1 MQIKLI
7 SFSESKV
14 VSMNVA
20 HEIIAD
26 RVKEITGVDEGF
38 LFCGTQKEM
47 FSGIK
52 DGIEN
57 ADVILLA
64 VDVSRFISTKAALFR
79 ALGFKCRINSEITE
93 LINSDACIATLNENQ
108 INAHAAIPVGGEAF
122 ATRDGLFS
130 GFGIKSGRQKLIF
143 VPIDERRI
151 EAVFENGLGAFLSEG
166 VEKPAEEAEEIP
178 SEKTETVSDIPKE
191 MEGYVQPIE
200 NFEPPV
206 QPQYEEI
213 YSSAKAEEEKAAAE
227 EKEEN
232 EFDDVASSSYGE
244 NVTSDEVQEDEQEEA
259 SAFDNMSAIAS
270 RGVKVAFARQSEN
283 GVYSRILSEYA
294 LSNTVSF
301 VDFALDKSL
310 TDDMKRKEN
319 VASNARKA
327 MKQANADFAVAMSEI
342 YYDSDGVGYIFAT
355 LADVQ
360 KSSVFK
366 IFSTEGETEEELYR
380 TGLESIV
387 EKIEEI
393 SKNSRFVKASAA
405 EEDKT
410 ETPAKKITPATQI
423 VIWVLILVALCT
435 LSALIIDSV
444 MAGSASLGEST
455 NMIISEINNYFLR

>member
-20 HEIIAD
+20 HEIIAGK
-26 RVKEITGVDEGF
+26 VKEITGVDEGF
-38 LFCGTQKEM
+38 LFCTNQKEM
-47 FSGIK
+47 FSGVK

-57 ADVILLA
+57 ADVILVA

-108 INAHAAIPVGGEAF
+108 INAHAAIPVGGKAF

-130 GFGIKSGRQKLIF
+130 GFGIESGSQKLIF

-151 EAVFENGLGAFLSEG
+151 EAVFENGLEAFLSEG
-166 VEKPAEEAEEIP
+166 AKVEEAEQKAEEVPAEE
-178 SEKTETVSDIPKE
+178 KETVSDIPKE

-213 YSSAKAEEEKAAAE
+213 YSSEKPEEEAE
-227 EKEEN
+227 EKEED
-232 EFDDVASSSYGE
+232 EFEDVASSSYGE
-244 NVTSDEVQEDEQEEA
+244 DEVIDETEEEQEEQ
-259 SAFDNMSAIAS
+259 SVSDNMSVLSS
-270 RGVKVAFARQSEN
+270 RGVRVAFARQSEN
-283 GVYSRILSEYA
+283 EVYTRLLSEYA
-294 LSNTVSF
+294 ISDTVCF

-310 TDDMKRKEN
+310 TDDMRRKEN

-327 MKQANADFAVAMSEI
+327 MKQADADFAVAMSEI
-342 YYDSDGVGYIFAT
+342 YYDADGTGYIFAT

-366 IFSTEGETEEELYR
+366 IFSTEGETAEDLYR

-393 SKNSRFVKASAA
+393 SKNSRYVQPSAT
-405 EEDKT
+405 EENKPET
-410 ETPAKKITPATQI
+410 EAKKITPATQI

-444 MAGSASLGEST
+444 MAGSASLSEST
-455 NMIISEINNYFLR
+455 NMIVSEINNYFLR